1 MITFM
6 YIIMIAL
13 ASFLFVYLTYEPKCG
28 DNDRYRD
35 KTPIDPYTYDD
46 GSCEESDNEI
56 DEVDDSHSDDET
68 DRVVEEADS
77 EDISEPLE
85 DNTLEPIATDDTQ
98 EAPATKDDLS
108 IIKGIG
114 PKIGIKL
121 HDMGITSFA
130 QIAAWTQSDVDEVN
144 KVLSFSGRI
153 ERDEWIAQA
162 LALAESTTK

>member
-1 MITFM
+1 MISFM

-13 ASFLFVYLTYEPKCG
+13 ASFLFVYLTYEPKCE
-28 DNDRYRD
+28 DVDDRYLGE
-35 KTPIDPYTYDD
+35 TPIDPYTHDD
-46 GSCEESDNEI
+46 GSCEESDTEI
-56 DEVDDSHSDDET
+56 DDVEDTYSDDESDTIVQESDVEDMSESSEVDDT
-68 DRVVEEADS
+68 T
-77 EDISEPLE
+77 P
-85 DNTLEPIATDDTQ
+85 P
-98 EAPATKDDLS
+98 TKDDLS